1 MVGLILIVGASV
13 QATLPFDEETY
24 SMRRTEIGGGD
35 KKRIS
40 HFENVFDIFFLSPF
54 GCLCFAAR
62 DEHFVI

>member
-24 SMRRTEIGGGD
+24 SMRRTETGGGD

-40 HFENVFDIFFLSPF
+40 HFESAFDIFFPF
-54 GCLCFAAR
+54 GCLYFAAR